1 MPLLGAFIV
10 PHPPLIVPEIG
21 RGQELKIQKTIDA
34 FNEVAKRIAALKPE
48 TLIVISPHSVSYADY
63 FHIASGVRG
72 EGSFKD
78 FDEPEVKM
86 SIDYDNLLV
95 EAISDIA
102 KEEKIP
108 AGTLGTNSKRL
119 DHGVMVPLYYIN
131 LQYKSYKMVQI
142 SLSGL
147 SPLVHYR
154 FGKCVAKAIEKTGK
168 KVVIVA
174 SGDMSHK
181 LKADGPY
188 GLSKDGAVFDKEAT
202 DAMAKGDFIKLL
214 SFEEDFCES
223 AAECGLRSFQIMS
236 GAFDGKSVTS
246 ELLSYEGPFGVGY
259 AVASFNVTGNDDH
272 RHFDNIFE
280 KQETIRLEKVKS
292 KEDAYVR
299 LARQSLEYYVKNGKH
314 LAMPSGLP
322 HEIAQQKAG
331 VFVSLKMNGRLRGC
345 IGTISPTTSSIAAE
359 IMQNAVSAGREDPRF
374 DSVEEYELPYLVYD
388 VDVLGKTEHISSIK
402 ELDVKRYG
410 VIVSCNGR
418 CGLLLPDLEGVD
430 TPQQQVDI
438 ALQKGG
444 ISPNEKYTIDRFEVI
459 RHK

>member
-34 FNEVAKRIAALKPE
+34 YNEVAKRIATLKPE

-63 FHIASGVRG
+63 FHMASGLKG

-78 FDEPEVKM
+78 FDQPNVKM
-86 SIDYDNLLV
+86 VVEYDNVLIDS
-95 EAISDIA
+95 ISDIA

-108 AGTLGTNSKRL
+108 AGTLGTSSKKL

-131 LQYKSYKMVQI
+131 LQYKHYKIVQI

-147 SPLVHYR
+147 SPLIHYR
-154 FGKCVAKAIEKTGK
+154 FGKCIAQAIEKSGK

-188 GLSKDGAVFDKEAT
+188 GLSKDGPVFDKEAT
-202 DAMAKGDFIKLL
+202 DAMAKGDFLKLL
-214 SFEEDFCES
+214 SFEEEFCES

-236 GAFDGKSVTS
+236 GALDGKSVKS

-259 AVASFNVTGNDDH
+259 AVAAFSIGENDDH
-272 RHFDNIFE
+272 RHFDIIFE
-280 KQETIRLEKVKS
+280 KQETVRLEEVKS
-292 KEDAYVR
+292 REDDYVR
-299 LARQSLEYYVKNGKH
+299 LARQSLEYYVKNGKR
-314 LAMPSGLP
+314 LITPSGLP
-322 HEIAQQKAG
+322 NEITQQKAG

-345 IGTISPTTSSIAAE
+345 IGTIAPTTSSVAAE
-359 IMQNAVSAGREDPRF
+359 IIQNAVSAGREDPRF
-374 DSVEEYELPYLVYD
+374 DPVEEYELPYLVYD
-388 VDVLGKTEHISSIK
+388 VDVLGKAERISSMK

-418 CGLLLPDLEGVD
+418 RGLLLPDLEGVD

-444 ISPNEKYTIDRFEVI
+444 ISQNEKYSMERFEVI

>member
-34 FNEVAKRIAALKPE
+34 YNEVAKRIATLKPE

-63 FHIASGVRG
+63 FHIASGLKA
-72 EGSFKD
+72 EGSFQD
-78 FDEPEVKM
+78 FGEPNVKISVEYDEELVNTI
-86 SIDYDNLLV
+86 SNL
-95 EAISDIA
+95 AA
-102 KEEKIP
+102 QEKIS
-108 AGTLGTNSKRL
+108 AGTLGTKSKRL
-119 DHGVMVPLYYIN
+119 DHGVMIPLYYIN
-131 LQYKSYKMVQI
+131 LQYKKYKVVQI

-147 SPLVHYR
+147 SPLIHYR
-154 FGKCVAKAIEKTGK
+154 FGKCIAEAIEKIGK
-168 KVVIVA
+168 KVIIIA

-188 GLSKDGAVFDKEAT
+188 GLSKDGPVFDMEAT
-202 DAMAKGDFIKLL
+202 EAMAKGDFLKLL

-236 GAFDGKSVTS
+236 GAFDGKAVKS

-259 AVASFNVTGNDDH
+259 AVAAFTIIGNDENRCLD
-272 RHFDNIFE
+272 DIFE
-280 KQETIRLEKVKS
+280 KQETIRLENVKS
-292 KEDAYVR
+292 KEDMYVH
-299 LARQSLEYYVKNGKH
+299 LARQSLEYYVKNGKR
-314 LAMPSGLP
+314 LTMPSNLSN
-322 HEIAQQKAG
+322 EITQQKAG

-345 IGTISPTTSSIAAE
+345 IGTISPTTASIAAE
-359 IMQNAVSAGREDPRF
+359 IIRNAVSAGREDPRF
-374 DSVEEYELPYLVYD
+374 DPVEEYELPYLVYD
-388 VDVLGKTEHISSIK
+388 VDVLGKAERISSMK

-410 VIVSCNGR
+410 VIVSYNGR
-418 CGLLLPDLEGVD
+418 RGLLLPDLEGVD
-430 TPQQQVDI
+430 TPQKQIDI

-444 ISPNEKYTIDRFEVI
+444 ISQNEKYSMERFEVI